1 MKHPVIVRIDP
12 FLIKSVNN
20 LFRVSNPDCIIAMI
34 FQVHNLSNFVLSAH
48 KICLIVGS
56 YVQILSKVV
65 DVGHHL
71 FLNKIQVR
79 WIIMDQARNII
90 NDVRKC
96 SLFQS
101 SISFVMASIIIIE
114 KIQNIGLN
122 EQVKLYRIAICFH
135 CFSGRKNLL
144 RFSELSSELFLAI
157 H

>member
-1 MKHPVIVRIDP
+1 M
-12 FLIKSVNN
+12 
-20 LFRVSNPDCIIAMI
+20 A
-34 FQVHNLSNFVLSAH
+34 
-48 KICLIVGS
+48 
-56 YVQILSKVV
+56 
-65 DVGHHL
+65 
-71 FLNKIQVR
+71 
-79 WIIMDQARNII
+79 QARNII

-144 RFSELSSELFLAI
+144 RFSQLSSELFLAI